1 MDIEFLKSERF
12 WAIVLNAVVLY
23 LQQKDLIGI
32 EELALITAI
41 IAPFV
46 VVGTVDRVG
55 KNIGG
60 VTPVVTD
67 VTESD
72 M

>member
-1 MDIEFLKSERF
+1 MQFDFLKSERF
-12 WAIVLNAVVLY
+12 WAIVVNALVLY
-23 LQQKDLIGI
+23 LQQKGLIGTA
-32 EELALITAI
+32 ELALITAI

-60 VTPVVTD
+60 IVPPVTD
-67 VTESD
+67 VTEETP
-72 M
+72 